1 MKTRIITSIVGLT
14 VLALVLV
21 FFQTPIY
28 NLVLAC
34 VSLIAIHEAYEAFQI
49 RCKPVFAA
57 FIPATLWL
65 FLGQELFPGSVM
77 WPVLYLLVL
86 FLACAVI
93 ARVHTLSFAAVSG
106 MMMLAGMI
114 VACFYSLLYL
124 RSCFE
129 QTWEG
134 LYAVLLVLAFAW
146 GGDSCAYFA
155 GCALGKHKLAPQ
167 VSPKKTIEGA
177 VGGIAGSV
185 VLGLVITAIFT
196 AIFGPNRLLEVYGAG
211 YYVAIALV
219 GAVSSVLGILGDL
232 TASAV
237 KRQCEIKDYGT
248 IFPGHGGILDRFDS
262 VMLIAPFITICVFLE
277 LMLEFNV

>member
-1 MKTRIITSIVGLT
+1 MKTRIITSIVGLA
-14 VLALVLV
+14 VLALVLA
-21 FFQTPIY
+21 FFETPVY

-49 RCKPVFAA
+49 RCPQVFAA
-57 FIPATLWL
+57 FVPAVLWL

-86 FLACAVI
+86 YVACVVI
-93 ARVHTLSFAAVSG
+93 IRVHTLSFASVSG
-106 MMMLAGMI
+106 MMLFAGMI

-129 QTWEG
+129 QTWES
-134 LYAVLLVLAFAW
+134 LYAVLIILAFAW

-155 GCALGKHKLAPQ
+155 GCALGKHKLAPE

-177 VGGIAGSV
+177 VGGVAGSV
-185 VLGLVITAIFT
+185 VLGIVITAVFSSV
-196 AIFGPNRLLEVYGAG
+196 FGPNRLQEAYGAS
-211 YYVAIALV
+211 YYVAISLI

-277 LMLEFNV
+277 QMWEMSL